1 MPVKKNDFIEIEYTG
16 KLKDDGTVFDT
27 TDKDTAKEHN
37 MYREE
42 ADYGPIIICVGEKH
56 VLKGL
61 DEFMIGKE
69 PGNYTVEVKP
79 EEAFGKKNPKLIQL
93 VPSKKFTEHDIKPMV
108 GLSINIDGVI
118 GLIKAVS
125 GGRVLVDFNHPLSG
139 KDLVYDIKILRVVND
154 KKEQVQSLLSLILSA
169 DKKDS
174 EIEIKDNSCT
184 VKLKKKFPDEVLK
197 KVEEKIKELAKL
209 SKIEIT
215 AE

>member
-1 MPVKKNDFIEIEYTG
+1 MPVNKNDFIEIEYTG
-16 KLKDDGTVFDT
+16 KLKEDGTVFDT

-61 DEFMIGKE
+61 DEFIIGKE
-69 PGNYTVEVKP
+69 PGNYTVDVKP

-93 VPSKKFTEHDIKPMV
+93 IPAKKFTEHDIKPMV

-118 GLIKAVS
+118 GLVKAVS

-169 DKKDS
+169 DKKET
-174 EIEIKDNSCT
+174 EIEIKDSSCT